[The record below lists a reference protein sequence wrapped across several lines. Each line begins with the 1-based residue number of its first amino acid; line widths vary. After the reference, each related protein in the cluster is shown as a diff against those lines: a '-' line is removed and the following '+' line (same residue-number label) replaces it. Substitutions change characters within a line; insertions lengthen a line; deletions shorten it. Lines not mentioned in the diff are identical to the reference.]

1 MNRAFLFPGQGS
13 QAVGMGKALAEA
25 FAPAREVFQE
35 VDEALSQNLSRLMW
49 EGPEGDLILTENAQ
63 PAIMAASMAIVRV
76 LQREAGLDFAQH
88 ARLVAGHSL
97 GEYTALC
104 AAGAFT
110 LGDTARLLKIRGR
123 AMQAAVPVGEG
134 SMSALLGADVALAE
148 EAAKEA
154 VAQGTES
161 DPVCVVAN
169 DNAPG
174 QIVISG
180 RKATV
185 ERAGEIAKS
194 KGVKRALPLAV
205 SAPFHCPL
213 MKPAADAMAEALAAV
228 TIRPLSVPLIANV
241 TATETNEPESIR
253 RLLVEQVT
261 SRVRWRESVLAFR
274 PAGVEITV
282 EAGGNKV
289 LTGMV
294 KRIDKDLATI
304 TLDTAADI
312 ETFARTL

>member
-25 FAPAREVFQE
+25 FAAAREVFQE

-76 LQREAGLDFAQH
+76 LEREAGLDFARH

-154 VAQGTES
+154 VAQATEA

-185 ERAGEIAKS
+185 ERAGEIAKA